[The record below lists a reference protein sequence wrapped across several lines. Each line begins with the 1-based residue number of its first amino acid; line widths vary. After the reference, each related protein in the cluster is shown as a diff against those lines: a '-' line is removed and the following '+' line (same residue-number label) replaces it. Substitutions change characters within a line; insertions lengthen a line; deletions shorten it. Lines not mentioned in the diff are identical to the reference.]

1 MAATEGEAA
10 PLSALVARVDFGSC
24 LLLGA
29 DGALIEAKVRGRV
42 MGRSKSLGNTLVV
55 GDIARYDL
63 EQGRA
68 LVNGVDPRRNAF
80 SRRAAGDR
88 VLEQVVA
95 TNLDQVILV
104 ASIVDPEF
112 KSGFADRV
120 LCQAEHAGIPALL
133 VVNKVD
139 LADAELVRD
148 VVEAYTRA
156 GYAVLAASAKSGEGI
171 EALQHAC
178 RGRRSIFFGHSGVG
192 KSTILNAMVPGLDLI
207 AGQVNARTGKG
218 RHTTT
223 AAWLL
228 RPEPELELI
237 DTPGVRTFGLW
248 GIESRS
254 LDQSYPEFRRF
265 LGECRFSDCIHD
277 REPGCAVRDAAASG
291 AISERRIASY
301 LKLREEL
308 IREEMRR

>member
-1 MAATEGEAA
+1 MEVARGDAA

-29 DGALIEAKVRGRV
+29 DGVLIEAKVRAGV
-42 MGRSKSLGNTLVV
+42 MGRRKALGNTLVV
-55 GDIARYDL
+55 GDVARYDL
-63 EQGRA
+63 EEGRA
-68 LVNGVDPRRNAF
+68 LVNGVEPRRNAF
-80 SRRAAGDR
+80 SRRATSER

-95 TNLDQVILV
+95 TNLDQVVLV

-120 LCQAEHAGIPALL
+120 LCQAEHAGIPARL
-133 VVNKVD
+133 VVNKTD
-139 LADAELVRD
+139 LADPELARD

-156 GYAVLAASAKSGEGI
+156 GYTVMAASAKSGDGI
-171 EALQHAC
+171 EALGRAC
-178 RGRRSIFFGHSGVG
+178 RGCRSIFFGHSGVG
-192 KSTILNAMVPGLDLI
+192 KSTLLNAMIPGLDLL
-207 AGQVNARTGKG
+207 ARQVNPKTGKG

-228 RPEPELELI
+228 RPEPDFELI

-248 GIESRS
+248 GIGSRD
-254 LDQSYPEFRRF
+254 LAQSYPEFRAF
-265 LGECRFSDCIHD
+265 LGSCRFSDCIHD
-277 REPGCAVRDAAASG
+277 REPGCAVRGAVASG

-308 IREEMRR
+308 IQEETRR